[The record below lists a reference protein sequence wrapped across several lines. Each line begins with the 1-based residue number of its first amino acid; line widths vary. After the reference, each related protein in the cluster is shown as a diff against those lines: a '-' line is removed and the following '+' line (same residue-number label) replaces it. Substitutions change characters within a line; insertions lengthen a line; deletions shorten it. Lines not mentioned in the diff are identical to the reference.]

1 MDDKTRKDESV
12 MATTGPLDDLV
23 THLQRTTLFGRAEVL
38 RVIAEVVSYFD
49 ETFEQ
54 FIRRRHSELKTE
66 SLSNPDIYARIA
78 VELQTWRV
86 KAPTLTERQIRRVIY
101 G

>member
-1 MDDKTRKDESV
+1 MERQTHQDEPV
-12 MATTGPLDDLV
+12 MATTGPLDYLV
-23 THLQRTTLFGRAEVL
+23 MHLQRTTLLGRSEVL

-54 FIRRRHSELKTE
+54 FIRRRHSELKSE
-66 SLSNPDIYARIA
+66 NLSNPVIYARIA